1 MPQYAD
7 AHFRRSFDYIYI
19 AILARSLKMKWV
31 LFTWR
36 SFEKNMFLFLKS
48 NVTETNF
55 TLNDVDD
62 VGTRFFDPDV
72 LM

>member
-1 MPQYAD
+1 
-7 AHFRRSFDYIYI
+7 
-19 AILARSLKMKWV
+19 
-31 LFTWR
+31 
-36 SFEKNMFLFLKS
+36 MFLFFIS